1 MDSAFA
7 LRFAPAPWNDRL
19 DRSGSGMTVSGT
31 KRTRSLRLAM
41 SVHRGIVLQKS
52 FWVTELKF

>member
-19 DRSGSGMTVSGT
+19 DRSGSGMTVS
-31 KRTRSLRLAM
+31 
-41 SVHRGIVLQKS
+41 VLVFGVRRETGK
-52 FWVTELKF
+52 E

>member
-31 KRTRSLRLAM
+31 NRTDRAGLLM
-41 SVHRGIVLQKS
+41 SVLRGRP
-52 FWVTELKF
+52 ELIERRSKRRF

>member
-31 KRTRSLRLAM
+31 FRKWQAKPAM
-41 SVHRGIVLQKS
+41 SAHRGRPGIDLDRAEVRQ
-52 FWVTELKF
+52 